1 MGAWSFAEPWVE
13 AVLTGIDARHKRP
26 SYAGRVA
33 SASPATGAL
42 RRHVAEQQ
50 KFIDAALSPA

>member
-1 MGAWSFAEPWVE
+1 MGAGSFADPWIE
-13 AVLTGIDARHKRP
+13 AVRTEIDARHKRP

-33 SASPATGAL
+33 AASPATGAL